1 MLDITWN
8 RYVRNVNKT
17 GVQQFFNLCQK
28 RRWKYMGT
36 VVRIKLEI
44 CRDSCAMGQ
53 QKWAAQSLILTNETI
68 LTITEKK
75 EDF

>member
-1 MLDITWN
+1 
-8 RYVRNVNKT
+8 
-17 GVQQFFNLCQK
+17 
-28 RRWKYMGT
+28 MGI
-36 VVRIKLEI
+36 VVRIKREI
-44 CRDSCAMGQ
+44 CHDSCAMGQ